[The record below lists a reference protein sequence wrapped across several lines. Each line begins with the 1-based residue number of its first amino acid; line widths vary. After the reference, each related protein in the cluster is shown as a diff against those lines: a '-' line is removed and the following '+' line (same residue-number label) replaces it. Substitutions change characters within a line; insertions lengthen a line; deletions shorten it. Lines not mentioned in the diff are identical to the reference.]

1 MENAYNTL
9 MSDKGQDDCMQST
22 IQFRKLAIQ
31 TYTCNFKKKERVL
44 TEILTLLSWKGGMA
58 VLFYLESITEL
69 FKSKFYFLI

>member
-31 TYTCNFKKKERVL
+31 TYTCNFKKKERAL
-44 TEILTLLSWKGGMA
+44 TEILTLLS
-58 VLFYLESITEL
+58 
-69 FKSKFYFLI
+69 